1 MSGCDVEQRSSVLVV
16 DDDADIRKM
25 LAEILELEGYEAIPA
40 ANGREALGRLRAG
53 VRPSLI
59 LLDLM
64 MPGMNG
70 WQFRSEQVKDP
81 DLASIPVV
89 VLTGDGQADRKATDV
104 GAVSYLRK
112 PLDVEALLGL
122 IERYEGNRNS

>member
-1 MSGCDVEQRSSVLVV
+1 VLVV

-53 VRPSLI
+53 ARPTVI

-104 GAVSYLRK
+104 GAVGYLCK

-122 IERYEGNRNS
+122 IERYGGNRNS

>member
-1 MSGCDVEQRSSVLVV
+1 MLVV

-25 LAEILELEGYEAIPA
+25 LAEILELEGYEAILA

-70 WQFRSEQVKDP
+70 WEFRSEQLQDP

-89 VLTGDGQADRKATDV
+89 ILTGDGQADRKATDV
-104 GAVSYLRK
+104 GAVSYLCK